1 MRRKW
6 QIRPQGKFGQHCT
19 PQSRTSRGENVCKA
33 IIEQRAF
40 ELRSPRI
47 THAVPNGSVILT
59 TSSPRLELRT
69 IRKRMYKS
77 TRKDAS
83 KILGGP
89 GVANDGTQP
98 EFRTVV
104 LRVLANVQVQG
115 VRTQQ
120 LVYGRMQTQHS
131 MAKFSTK
138 PYIFHESPSPP
149 NSFSSRIES
158 STSTFSLYSGAPR
171 NSVRHWRA
179 RSIIFAAT

>member
-77 TRKDAS
+77 TRIDAS
-83 KILGGP
+83 RILSGP

-104 LRVLANVQVQG
+104 LRSSQ
-115 VRTQQ
+115 
-120 LVYGRMQTQHS
+120 MF
-131 MAKFSTK
+131 KFK
-138 PYIFHESPSPP
+138 GYVP
-149 NSFSSRIES
+149 NSSYTVECRRSTRWPNSPLSHTYFTNHPALPTVFPAVSSRRRVHFHCTAVHPE
-158 STSTFSLYSGAPR
+158 TLYVTGVQDR
-171 NSVRHWRA
+171 
-179 RSIIFAAT
+179 